1 MATVCCSA
9 FGVAGFVQF
18 TGETATP
25 TINRINQQI
34 FPTQM
39 WCFGELESFSHNYGI
54 VTVLPFANKC
64 LKKKNGI

>member
-1 MATVCCSA
+1 MTAVCSSF
-9 FGVAGFVQF
+9 FGGTGFVLF

-39 WCFGELESFSHNYGI
+39 WHFG
-54 VTVLPFANKC
+54 
-64 LKKKNGI
+64 